1 MALFSCESTF
11 TRYRKESIQGTEVYL
26 TTCWSGP
33 HVFTMLQGMLVAMT
47 TFSMESNS
55 MSSIGVAN
63 SIFDADALRLY
74 GGGG

>member
-1 MALFSCESTF
+1 M
-11 TRYRKESIQGTEVYL
+11 
-26 TTCWSGP
+26 
-33 HVFTMLQGMLVAMT
+33 FTMLQGMLVAMT